1 MHSMAI
7 DRRTFTASLAAL
19 GLGGFLPLP
28 VRSELRTGYLSTGF
42 DTLTGH
48 HLVSRLDQQL
58 DIVWDLPLPA
68 RGHATTIRPG
78 GSEALVV
85 ARRPGSY
92 AVVFDLEDGT
102 RRHTL
107 TPVAGRHF
115 YGHGVYSADGGTLWM
130 TENSFE
136 TGDGMIGVYDTVR
149 GYAPIAAFPS
159 GGIGPHQLAMLGDG
173 RTLVVAIG
181 GISTHPD
188 SGRTKLNLE
197 TMQPS
202 LVYMDAAT
210 GRILEQVHFE
220 DPARHTLSIRHLA
233 VMADDAVAFAC
244 QDQTEGGE
252 QAPLV
257 FTHRMGSAMAFRQLP
272 MPGSVLRQMAG
283 YCGSVAYDPAGAVL
297 AVSAPRGGQVAFWK
311 MPEGRWLE
319 SFAIKDGCGVAQA
332 KDHPGFVLS
341 NGEGLLVETAENR
354 APLHQQRHPFRRWDN
369 HLTAI
374 LS

>member
-1 MHSMAI
+1 MAI

-19 GLGGFLPLP
+19 GLSGFLPLP
-28 VRSELRTGYLSTGF
+28 VRGEMRTGYLSTGF
-42 DTLTGH
+42 DTLTGR
-48 HLVSRLDQQL
+48 HLVSRLDHQL

-92 AVVFDLEDGT
+92 AVVFDLADGI

-107 TPVAGRHF
+107 TPESGRHF
-115 YGHGVYSADGGTLWM
+115 YGHGVYSADGSTLWM
-130 TENSFE
+130 TENGFE
-136 TGDGMIGVYDTVR
+136 TGDGVIGVYDAAR
-149 GYAPIAAFPS
+149 AYAPIAAFPS
-159 GGIGPHQLAMLGDG
+159 GGIGPHQLAMMGDG
-173 RTLVVAIG
+173 RTLVVANG
-181 GISTHPD
+181 GIRTHPE
-188 SGRTKLNLE
+188 SGRKKLNLD

-202 LVYMDAAT
+202 LAYIDAAT
-210 GRILEQVHFE
+210 GRIIEQVRFE

-233 VMADDAVAFAC
+233 VMAKGDVAFAC
-244 QDQTEGGE
+244 QDQTDTGDS
-252 QAPLV
+252 APLV
-257 FTHRMGSAMAFRQLP
+257 FSHRMGSGTAFQQLP
-272 MPGSVLRQMAG
+272 MPDTVLTQMAG
-283 YCGSVAYDPAGAVL
+283 YCGSVTYDPAGAVL

-341 NGEGLLVETAENR
+341 NGDGLLVETAGNR

-374 LS
+374 